1 MAIKVFADSCAN
13 MPVQYAKEHDISIV
27 AIPYIIDGEEKRSCL
42 EKDEEELKA
51 YYQLLRDKK
60 KTTTA
65 CINEQDFIDT
75 FTPVLESGDDVL
87 YFCFSSGLSKTYE
100 CSQNAVKVLQEQ
112 FPDRKIK
119 TIDTLCE
126 CTGIVV
132 LIDKC
137 LKLLNDGATFDEIET
152 YCINNRQKVNHIF
165 TVDDI
170 GFLFRGGR
178 VKATSYAIASILKIK
193 PVLHVDENGKLVPYT
208 KVMGRKKSLNEVVD
222 KVASKIVDG
231 ENQIVYIAHGDCLED
246 ALYVKEQIL
255 SRVKVRE
262 VFVDYL
268 DPVIATHSGPG
279 TIALFFSG
287 EDRKI

>member
-1 MAIKVFADSCAN
+1 M
-13 MPVQYAKEHDISIV
+13 
-27 AIPYIIDGEEKRSCL
+27 
-42 EKDEEELKA
+42 
-51 YYQLLRDKK
+51 
-60 KTTTA
+60 
-65 CINEQDFIDT
+65 
-75 FTPVLESGDDVL
+75 
-87 YFCFSSGLSKTYE
+87 
-100 CSQNAVKVLQEQ
+100 KVLQEQ

-132 LIDKC
+132 LMEKC
-137 LKLLNDGATFDEIET
+137 LKLLNNGATFDEIEK
-152 YCINNRQKVNHIF
+152 YCVNNRQKVVHVF

-170 GFLFRGGR
+170 GFLYRGGR

-193 PVLHVDENGKLVPYT
+193 PVLHVDEYGKLVPYA
-208 KVMGRKKSLNEVVD
+208 KLMGRKKSLNEIVD

-231 ENQIVYIAHGDCLED
+231 ENQTVYIAHGDCPED

-255 SRVKVRE
+255 ARITVKD

-279 TIALFFSG
+279 TIAVFFSG
-287 EDRKI
+287 EDRKV